1 MLMFLPSTKPASFS
15 PYDRLPS
22 LAAELVGRNVAA
34 IYAMTSHRHL
44 LWRPS
49 KNPGLTGSFQGRGPF
64 GPFWLPM
71 SDRHLIVTTGLG
83 VLAARVR
90 TRNDRPSQGR

>member
-34 IYAMTSHRHL
+34 IYATDV
-44 LWRPS
+44 PS
-49 KNPGLTGSFQGRGPF
+49 AFAVEAQQESGIDRIIPGKGTVRTVPVADVRSSF
-64 GPFWLPM
+64 
-71 SDRHLIVTTGLG
+71 DRHYGSRG
-83 VLAARVR
+83 VGGKSADG
-90 TRNDRPSQGR
+90 NDRPSQGR